1 MNAVVILLS
10 VSSILSFATTFLL
23 IFSGLPVPK
32 NAELTSLLASVA
44 CFGTAAVIMFASRN
58 GKPGHDEAV
67 AEELSSNTVPYNVQS
82 MLIGIRKKLTEE
94 SESIREILEYPL
106 FGKLLTAKTAEDLAD
121 AVTEAHRRIVSAENV
136 LSALSDHVLTDSLIL
151 LPLADA
157 IIKAVPE
164 KTEEAAMTV
173 LEKFMVVREASSN
186 AAISARTLR
195 EQLEEKN
202 EQSLSYAADLSRSA
216 VRKERDVIK
225 ELAAATKENRTE
237 LQRMSE
243 EIASG
248 LDLLKN
254 IEEIT
259 ERSKLIAFNM
269 SIEAAR
275 IGEKGLGFKVIIT
288 ELHKLNEQT
297 FDFSK
302 KVAELLNRFRD
313 HTTTLVTSMEAK
325 SVAVVREV
333 EHGMDTAESAVEKLI
348 DASARTE
355 EFTKQIAGMSE
366 SIDRDLDGVLESM
379 QFQDITR
386 QMIEGS
392 MAILE
397 DLQKTLD
404 DCLARNEIYIDEKRK
419 QDRFTTI
426 KNRLVSNAK
435 TKGEKDALMEVQ
447 V

>member
-1 MNAVVILLS
+1 M
-10 VSSILSFATTFLL
+10 
-23 IFSGLPVPK
+23 
-32 NAELTSLLASVA
+32 
-44 CFGTAAVIMFASRN
+44 
-58 GKPGHDEAV
+58 
-67 AEELSSNTVPYNVQS
+67 
-82 MLIGIRKKLTEE
+82 
-94 SESIREILEYPL
+94 
-106 FGKLLTAKTAEDLAD
+106 
-121 AVTEAHRRIVSAENV
+121 
-136 LSALSDHVLTDSLIL
+136 
-151 LPLADA
+151 
-157 IIKAVPE
+157 
-164 KTEEAAMTV
+164 
-173 LEKFMVVREASSN
+173 
-186 AAISARTLR
+186 
-195 EQLEEKN
+195 
-202 EQSLSYAADLSRSA
+202 
-216 VRKERDVIK
+216 
-225 ELAAATKENRTE
+225 E

-243 EIASG
+243 EISSG

-275 IGEKGLGFKVIIT
+275 IGEKGYGFKVIII

-313 HTTTLVTSMEAK
+313 HTTALVTSMEAK

-333 EHGMDTAESAVEKLI
+333 EHGMDAAESAVEKLI
-348 DASARTE
+348 DASSRTE
-355 EFTKQIAGMSE
+355 AFTKEIAGMSE
-366 SIDRDLDGVLESM
+366 SIDHDLDGVLESM

-392 MAILE
+392 MEILE

-404 DCLARNEIYIDEKRK
+404 DCLSRNEIYIDEKRK
-419 QDRFTTI
+419 QDRFMTI

-435 TKGEKDALMEVQ
+435 TNGEKEALMEVN

>member
-1 MNAVVILLS
+1 
-10 VSSILSFATTFLL
+10 
-23 IFSGLPVPK
+23 
-32 NAELTSLLASVA
+32 
-44 CFGTAAVIMFASRN
+44 
-58 GKPGHDEAV
+58 
-67 AEELSSNTVPYNVQS
+67 
-82 MLIGIRKKLTEE
+82 
-94 SESIREILEYPL
+94 
-106 FGKLLTAKTAEDLAD
+106 
-121 AVTEAHRRIVSAENV
+121 
-136 LSALSDHVLTDSLIL
+136 VLTDSLIL

-195 EQLEEKN
+195 EQLEENN
-202 EQSLSYAADLSRSA
+202 EQSLAYAADLSRSA

-225 ELAAATKENRTE
+225 ELSAGTKENRME
-237 LQRMSE
+237 LQRMSD

-275 IGEKGLGFKVIIT
+275 IGEKGLGFKVIIV
-288 ELHKLNEQT
+288 ELHKLNDQT
-297 FDFSK
+297 FEFSK
-302 KVAELLNRFRD
+302 KVAELLNKFHD
-313 HTTTLVTSMEAK
+313 HTTRLVNGMEAK

-333 EHGMDTAESAVEKLI
+333 ESGMEAAESAVEKLI

-355 EFTKQIAGMSE
+355 EFTKQIAIMSE